1 MRISFPPY
9 VIRGA
14 IIAAMTPFLIIII
27 FLLLDVFSLGPTK
40 TNNPNADLSINTAA
54 SMVPVAGRATLGSA
68 VNVPGTTLDQHEIA
82 HMRYMREEEK
92 LARDVYTVFS
102 GYWGGPIFSQIATA
116 EQRHMNA
123 VLGLLQRYGIPDPV
137 ANVGLGQF
145 TDSNLISMYETLV
158 RKGEKSYADALY
170 AGGLIEE
177 VDIADLT
184 FAISSTSRPDII
196 RVYNNIH
203 RGSRNHLRS
212 FAGALAQLS
221 IPYQPQKLSAAEIQ
235 VILSSPM
242 ENGPPP

>member
-9 VIRGA
+9 VITGA

-137 ANVGLGQF
+137 ANAGLGQF

>member
-1 MRISFPPY
+1 MQIKVPPSL
-9 VIRGA
+9 IR
-14 IIAAMTPFLIIII
+14 PLIIVVTSPFILI
-27 FLLLDVFSLGPTK
+27 VFFLLLDVFSIGPTK
-40 TNNPNADLSINTAA
+40 DTSVDANISKNSPA
-54 SMVPVAGRATLGSA
+54 SMVAVAGRATVGSA
-68 VNVPGTTLDQHEIA
+68 FNVPGTTLDQHEIA

-92 LARDVYTVFS
+92 LARDVYTIFS
-102 GYWGGPIFSQIATA
+102 GYWGGAIFSQIATA

-123 VLGLLQRYGIPDPV
+123 VLGLLQRYGIPDP
-137 ANVGLGQF
+137 AATAGPGQF

-158 RKGEKSYADALY
+158 RKGAKSYADALY

-177 VDIADLT
+177 VDIDDLD
-184 FAISSTSRPDII
+184 FAVSSTNRPDVI

-212 FAGALAQLS
+212 FAGALAQ
-221 IPYQPQKLSAAEIQ
+221 IGITYQPQKLGAAEVQ

>member
-9 VIRGA
+9 VVRVA
-14 IIAAMTPFLIIII
+14 IIAATTPFLIIII
-27 FLLLDVFSLGPTK
+27 FLLIDVFSLGPIK

-92 LARDVYTVFS
+92 LARDVYTVYS

-137 ANVGLGQF
+137 ANAGPGQF
-145 TDSNLISMYETLV
+145 TDSNLISMHETLV
-158 RKGEKSYADALY
+158 QKGEKSYADALY

-184 FAISSTSRPDII
+184 FAISSTNQPDII

-212 FAGALAQLS
+212 FASALAQLG
-221 IPYQPQKLSAAEIQ
+221 IPYQPQKLSAAEVQ

>member
-1 MRISFPPY
+1 
-9 VIRGA
+9 
-14 IIAAMTPFLIIII
+14 MTPFLIIII
-27 FLLLDVFSLGPTK
+27 FLLLDVLSLGPTK

-102 GYWGGPIFSQIATA
+102 GYWGGPVFSQIATA

-137 ANVGLGQF
+137 ANAGLGQF

-184 FAISSTSRPDII
+184 FAISSTNRPDII

-242 ENGPPP
+242 EIGPPP

>member
-1 MRISFPPY
+1 
-9 VIRGA
+9 
-14 IIAAMTPFLIIII
+14 MTPFLIIII
-27 FLLLDVFSLGPTK
+27 FLLLDVLSLGPTK

-102 GYWGGPIFSQIATA
+102 GYWGGPVFSQIATA

-184 FAISSTSRPDII
+184 FAISSTNRPDII

-242 ENGPPP
+242 EIGPPP

>member
-1 MRISFPPY
+1 MRINVPPSL
-9 VIRGA
+9 RRPL
-14 IIAAMTPFLIIII
+14 IALATLPFILIVV
-27 FLLLDVFSLGPTK
+27 FLLLDVFSIGPNSSATVDS
-40 TNNPNADLSINTAA
+40 NFSMDLAA

-102 GYWGGPIFSQIATA
+102 GYWGGPVFSQIATA

-137 ANVGLGQF
+137 ANAGLGQF

-184 FAISSTSRPDII
+184 FAISSTNRPDII

-203 RGSRNHLRS
+203 RGSRNHLRA
-212 FAGALAQLS
+212 FAGALVQLG
-221 IPYQPQKLSAAEIQ
+221 IPYQPQKLSAAEVQ
-235 VILSSPM
+235 AILTSPM